1 MAQKEY
7 ANITYEK
14 KERVATITLNRP
26 KALNALNTALLK
38 EMHNALQDAEM
49 DEGIGVIVI
58 TGAGDRAFSAGA
70 DIAEIQSLSAIEA
83 VKYSL
88 SGQELTR
95 YMERIRKP
103 IIAKINGFCLGGGQ
117 EIAMACDFRIASD
130 KARFGQPEINLAL
143 IPGYGGTQRLT
154 RLVGKTKAMEID
166 MLGDQIDANEAY
178 RLGLVNKVV
187 PAQELD
193 KAVDELAQKLLS
205 KSSIALGIVKLA
217 INKGIEMDLD
227 GALYYEA
234 ECFGSALASEDSKE
248 GIRAFLEKR
257 KPEFKVKK

>member
-7 ANITYEK
+7 ANIMYEK

-26 KALNALNTALLK
+26 KALNALNAALLA
-38 EMHNALQDAEM
+38 ELHDALEDAEN
-49 DEGIGVIVI
+49 DENIGAIVI

-70 DIAEIQSLSAIEA
+70 DIPEIQALTPIEA
-83 VKYSL
+83 RNYSL
-88 SGQELTR
+88 LLHEYTR

-117 EIAMACDFRIASD
+117 EIAMSCDFRIASD
-130 KARFGQPEINLAL
+130 KARFGQPEVNLGI
-143 IPGYGGTQRLT
+143 IPGAGGTQRLT

-166 MLGDQIDANEAY
+166 MLGDIANANEAY

-187 PAQELD
+187 PTEELD
-193 KAVDELAQKLLS
+193 RAVDELAQKLLS
-205 KSSIALGIVKLA
+205 KSSVVLGIIKLA
-217 INKGIEMDLD
+217 VNKGIEMDLD
-227 GALYYEA
+227 RALYYEA

-248 GIRAFLEKR
+248 GTKAFLEKR
-257 KPEFKVKK
+257 NPEFKGK